1 MNYKQVLKEYVIVT
15 ISTLIIAIAFNVF
28 FLPFNMVTG
37 GSSGVAVIFNYLLKI
52 NPSITV
58 LIMHVTVLI
67 LGYIFLGKEKI
78 VKSLYGSLV
87 YPLFIQLTIPIRDYI
102 ISLNIDNKDLLVFII
117 FGAVITG
124 LASGTI
130 YKLGYTTGGSD
141 IINHIIHKYFG
152 LTIGTANFVV
162 NVIIVISGGVAI
174 GFEKILYA
182 VLILYIRGISTDKI
196 LIGNYS
202 NKIFYIVTQE
212 QELVKD
218 FIFYDLGL
226 KVTEINS
233 IGGYSNNG
241 SKILMCVV
249 SNRDYF
255 ILKEGISELDS
266 TAFFLV
272 THAHS

>member
-141 IINHIIHKYFG
+141 IINHIIQKYFG

-266 TAFFLV
+266 TAFFLI